1 MNQHTYKNTHT
12 LEDGRHLTEDGK
24 QSTEDGKQSTE
35 DGKQSLGLSLYVD
48 QNNIPVIAI
57 LADHFEVP
65 SRTLCLTAFICPA

>member
-1 MNQHTYKNTHT
+1 MITFCTKFSDESTHIQKHAHF
-12 LEDGRHLTEDGK
+12 GRRLTEDGR
-24 QSTEDGKQSTE
+24 QL
-35 DGKQSLGLSLYVD
+35 LGLSLYVD